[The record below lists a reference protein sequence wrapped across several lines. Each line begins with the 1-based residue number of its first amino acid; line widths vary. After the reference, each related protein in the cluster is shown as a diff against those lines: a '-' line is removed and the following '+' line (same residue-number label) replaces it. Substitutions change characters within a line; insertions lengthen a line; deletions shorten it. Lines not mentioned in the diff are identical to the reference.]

1 MPHTASPTANPSAR
15 DPTVSTIP
23 ENVFPRIV
31 RRGRRTWRGRTVGQV
46 KIDVL
51 SVPDCPNH
59 PIAVA
64 RIVQATVA
72 AGVTDAEIVERV
84 ITNNTNAEALGMHG
98 SPTILIDGCD
108 PFDNAG
114 TRPSMS
120 CRLYR
125 TAAGLEGSPS
135 VAELIAEVTR
145 AQ

>member
-1 MPHTASPTANPSAR
+1 M
-15 DPTVSTIP
+15 
-23 ENVFPRIV
+23 
-31 RRGRRTWRGRTVGQV
+31 

-64 RIVQATVA
+64 RIVQALVA

-84 ITNNTNAEALGMHG
+84 ITNDTCAESLGMHG

-108 PFDNAG
+108 PFDKAG

-125 TAAGLEGSPS
+125 TAAGLEGAPS

-145 AQ
+145 AR